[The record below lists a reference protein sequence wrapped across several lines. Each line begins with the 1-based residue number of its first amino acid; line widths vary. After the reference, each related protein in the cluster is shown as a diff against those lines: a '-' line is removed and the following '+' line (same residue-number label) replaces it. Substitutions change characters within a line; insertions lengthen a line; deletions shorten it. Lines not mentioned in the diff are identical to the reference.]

1 MLIVCKSD
9 MVKVELSMKV
19 SLLTFWSICGLTLTY
34 DQKLLIEM
42 IFIQRVSRL
51 FLRER
56 VRSSVMQERVHLKR
70 SQLRRVG
77 CLTVILSHT
86 F

>member
-19 SLLTFWSICGLTLTY
+19 SLLTFWSICGLTY
-34 DQKLLIEM
+34 DLKLLIEM
-42 IFIQRVSRL
+42 SFIQRVSRL